1 MSMSAN
7 RTYGDELADVFAS
20 FAVEKNPTGLSV
32 GIDSAYELGDYIE
45 SDWLVEHD
53 RQVAEQAELP
63 DNLAK
68 GLRGKKFDG
77 LMQVQFVADVIRNH
91 PDEYDIEAIR
101 WFLSELRIRLEGDA
115 S

>member
-1 MSMSAN
+1 MSAN
-7 RTYGDELADVFAS
+7 YTNPIQIPGVTARVVVDADYDWRTLGSLLADGF
-20 FAVEKNPTGLSV
+20 
-32 GIDSAYELGDYIE
+32 D
-45 SDWLVEHD
+45 
-53 RQVAEQAELP
+53 AEQAELL
-63 DNLAK
+63 DNLAR

>member
-1 MSMSAN
+1 MSAD

-53 RQVAEQAELP
+53 RQVAERAWDEGQKAGLLRADFEYGAIGYQHVRGNP
-63 DNLAK
+63 YRAAK
-68 GLRGKKFDG
+68 GEQK
-77 LMQVQFVADVIRNH
+77 
-91 PDEYDIEAIR
+91 
-101 WFLSELRIRLEGDA
+101 
-115 S
+115 

>member
-20 FAVEKNPTGLSV
+20 FAVGKNPTGLSV

-53 RQVAEQAELP
+53 RQVAERAW
-63 DNLAK
+63 D
-68 GLRGKKFDG
+68 
-77 LMQVQFVADVIRNH
+77 
-91 PDEYDIEAIR
+91 EAIQHQWAHR
-101 WFLSELRIRLEGDA
+101 PIGNRSPHNPHRAAKEEQK
-115 S
+115 